1 MADSSAPDARDAPPD
16 AGNRDTSNDGLI
28 RQLPDVLANKIAAG
42 EVVQRP
48 ASVVKELIENALD
61 AGASRITV
69 RIKDAGRTL
78 IQVTDDGC
86 GMSRADAK
94 RSFQRHAT
102 SKIRGIDDLER
113 IRTLGF
119 RGEALASIGAV
130 AQVELKT
137 RRVEDDIGTLV
148 QMNGGTMETH
158 RPCAT
163 PAGTTISVRNLFY
176 NVPARRNFLKTPAT
190 EMKHISDTIYQ
201 QALAHPGVHIELDHD
216 DRSIVQCEAATAQDD
231 HERLRFRIRQ
241 LWTED
246 RAATLLPVSD
256 ASSYLRVW
264 GLVAHPERVKSTRED
279 QFLFV
284 NDRAIQ
290 DRYLSHAVRKAY
302 GDWLPDKA
310 FPFFTLFL
318 ELDPERVDV
327 NVHPTKAEVKF
338 EDESGIYGLLRSSVR
353 EALKTQFTTPQFDP
367 CEADASATSGGA
379 SGAPSSSRP
388 TPVSFGDAEPSAS
401 PTTSSRSSS
410 GSRSAPSS
418 GSAPTGSRANAGATA
433 SQSGPLGPLTDR
445 LYRPEDEVDADA
457 SDEDTSAPKSTPG
470 HGPVWVLHGRY
481 LLVPIDEGLMVVD
494 PRAAHRRILYERYQA
509 RLQQESGES
518 QQLLFAETIDLSVQE
533 AERFEGLQDELAH
546 VGFDAESL
554 SGRTVALRGIPPK
567 LDTERAVDAFRA
579 LLSDDD
585 STPESATETRHKA
598 WARTLASRQAL
609 DRVGD
614 WALEERRAF
623 IRTLWQCE
631 VPYVDPSGTPTLIR
645 LSLDEVGALLNKA

>member
-1 MADSSAPDARDAPPD
+1 MADSSAPDAPDAPPNADNSD
-16 AGNRDTSNDGLI
+16 ASNDGLI

-48 ASVVKELIENALD
+48 ASVVKELVENALD

-86 GMSRADAK
+86 GMSRADAR

-148 QMNGGTMETH
+148 QMNGGTMEAH

-190 EMKHISDTIYQ
+190 EMKHISDTIYE

-241 LWTED
+241 LWTEE

-264 GLVAHPERVKSTRED
+264 GLVAHPKQVKSKRED

-353 EALKTQFTTPQFDP
+353 EALKKQFTTPQFDQG
-367 CEADASATSGGA
+367 EADASA
-379 SGAPSSSRP
+379 APSSSRP
-388 TPVSFGDAEPSAS
+388 TPVSFGDAEPSADS
-401 PTTSSRSSS
+401 ATSSRSSS
-410 GSRSAPSS
+410 GSRSAPAS
-418 GSAPTGSRANAGATA
+418 GSATTGSRPNAGSTA
-433 SQSGPLGPLTDR
+433 SQNGPLGPLTDR
-445 LYRPEDEVDADA
+445 LYRPEATADA
-457 SDEDTSAPKSTPG
+457 APSEAPDEDTADSTPG

-494 PRAAHRRILYERYQA
+494 PRAAHRRILYERYQT

-518 QQLLFAETIDLSVQE
+518 QQLLFAETVDLSAQE
-533 AERFEGLQDELAH
+533 AERFEALRDELAH
-546 VGFDAESL
+546 LGFDAESL

-579 LLSDDD
+579 LLGDDD
-585 STPESATETRHKA
+585 TTPESATETRHKA

-609 DRVGD
+609 DRIGD

-623 IRTLWQCE
+623 IHTLWQCD

-645 LSLDEVGALLNKA
+645 LSLNEVGALLNKA

>member
-1 MADSSAPDARDAPPD
+1 MADSSAPDAPD
-16 AGNRDTSNDGLI
+16 ASPNAGNSDAGNDGLI

-48 ASVVKELIENALD
+48 ASVVKELVENALD

-86 GMSRADAK
+86 GMSRADAR

-148 QMNGGTMETH
+148 QMNGGTMEAH

-190 EMKHISDTIYQ
+190 EMKHISDTIYE

-241 LWTED
+241 LWTEE

-264 GLVAHPERVKSTRED
+264 GLVAHPKQVKSKRED

-353 EALKTQFTTPQFDP
+353 SALKTQFTTPDLGSSGSP
-367 CEADASATSGGA
+367 DVADTARNKETASGSGGA
-379 SGAPSSSRP
+379 RP
-388 TPVSFGDAEPSAS
+388 TPVSFGDAEAS
-401 PTTSSRSSS
+401 GAPTTSPGFASSRSAPPSGGAS
-410 GSRSAPSS
+410 TGSRSAPRGSS
-418 GSAPTGSRANAGATA
+418 TAGKRAA
-433 SQSGPLGPLTDR
+433 GPLTDR
-445 LYRPEDEVDADA
+445 LYRPTDEAPDDDDAPQ
-457 SDEDTSAPKSTPG
+457 DTPPG
-470 HGPVWVLHGRY
+470 HGPVWPLHGRY

-494 PRAAHRRILYERYQA
+494 ARAAHRRIVYERYRT
-509 RLQQESGES
+509 RLRQETAES
-518 QQLLFAETIDLSVQE
+518 QQLLFAETVDLSAQE
-533 AERFEGLQDELAH
+533 ADRFEALRDELAH
-546 VGFDAESL
+546 LGFDAESL

-585 STPESATETRHKA
+585 TTPESATETRHKA

-609 DRVGD
+609 DTVDG
-614 WALEERRAF
+614 WALDERRAF
-623 IRTLWQCE
+623 VQALWQCE

-645 LSLDEVGALLNKA
+645 LSLNEVGALLNKA